1 MAIALKG
8 ILVLILAHLFLLYV
22 PITAIGL
29 GVLLL
34 VAAAC
39 LFLDH
44 KNLVVLVC
52 ALASLSIALELAARW
67 LSPSSMKP
75 YYRPHEML
83 ALEKIYR
90 PNQKVRVAVPHG
102 DLLATDPMLPQD
114 LAQPREEVFATD
126 SIGYRNDQDFTQEK
140 FLIVGDSFVA
150 GIGNTQEDVLTM
162 QLRRD
167 FGINAYNLGFP
178 ADTQGY
184 AERIAWAR
192 SKFPNISCIGMVL
205 FEGNDFQLVNSTEVA
220 SRNAIPKGF
229 QQVVKSYIRLIRGN
243 SEFSKMFYG
252 LTTRAWEVVQ
262 ERIKTRSPGSDAREL
277 SSRTTFVKSVRGAPM
292 GFLHGYAEVVQRQT
306 FDDYNFV
313 RDRLTEAMPDF
324 VLFVP
329 DKYRIY
335 SRLFDDSAVDQLP
348 NAQWDYLSSVTARLG
363 IPAVNLTEPLIERA
377 QQIISDGR
385 TVFWRDDTHWNREG
399 ISVGAAEVAKL
410 LSAIPNERCRAE

>member
-8 ILVLILAHLFLLYV
+8 IWVLVLAHLLLLYV

-34 VAAAC
+34 VAAGC

-52 ALASLSIALELAARW
+52 AVASLSMVLELAARW

-83 ALEKIYR
+83 ALEKIYQ

-126 SIGYRNDQDFTQEK
+126 SIGYRNDQDFAQEK
-140 FLIVGDSFVA
+140 LLIVGDSFVA

-192 SKFPNISCIGMVL
+192 AKFPGISCIGMVL
-205 FEGNDFQLVNSTEVA
+205 FEGNDFQLVNSAEVA

-229 QQVVKSYIRLIRGN
+229 QQAVKSYTRLIRGH

-252 LTTRAWEVVQ
+252 LTTRAWEVAQ

-277 SSRTTFVKSVRGAPM
+277 PSRTTFVKSVREAPM
-292 GFLHGYAEVVQRQT
+292 GFLHGYAEVVQRQS

-348 NAQWDYLSSVTARLG
+348 NAQWNYLSSVTARLG

-399 ISVGAAEVAKL
+399 ISVGAAEIAKL
-410 LSAIPNERCRAE
+410 LSMIPNERCRAE